1 MAKPKTHYWKKGNP
15 RNPVPLENGGYFEVE
30 IVSQSEGIAQVT
42 DPDIQEELV
51 KRLGTYGLEQID
63 KETYEGL
70 KKNRS
75 STSLNQQVREEIG
88 GVRAANNPEP
98 PPNTITVDATVE
110 GDNKNVFTD
119 TEKTPP
125 LPEDYTP
132 KASKRPKPK

>member
-15 RNPVPLENGGYFEVE
+15 RNPVPLENGRYFEVE

-42 DPDIQEELV
+42 DPDVQEELV

-63 KETYEGL
+63 KETYENL

-88 GVRAANNPEP
+88 GVREANDPAA
-98 PPNTITVDATVE
+98 PPNIIKADATVE
-110 GDNKNVFTD
+110 SDNKTVFTD
-119 TEKTPP
+119 TEKALP

>member
-70 KKNRS
+70 KKK
-75 STSLNQQVREEIG
+75 QVIHLLKSAGARGNWGSQG
-88 GVRAANNPEP
+88 GEQPRNAAEYNNSGC
-98 PPNTITVDATVE
+98 NC
-110 GDNKNVFTD
+110 G
-119 TEKTPP
+119 
-125 LPEDYTP
+125 
-132 KASKRPKPK
+132 R